1 MKRLGLG
8 VGIVVVSLAAGAPAP
23 AADPPPHI
31 ERVSPDVVVA
41 TSEIACSGT
50 ALGSVA
56 IYGSNLAPFGTTSFS
71 RDVQVYGRPPGGAWE
86 QLRTSAWRYDYVD
99 LGCLG
104 APYRQAGNIEI
115 KLVRLGVTSN
125 VATIRVVP
133 RPTTP
138 PRVSN
143 MVPNTVPRGPGGV
156 NVVLSVTNV
165 DDTSKGL
172 IGGKVVVSSH
182 DPLGG
187 RFVLRVPAEIQS
199 VPGKY
204 PVIVKNDAGASE
216 PWILHVAGP
225 ILPRGVEIGRNTAST
240 ADEIID
246 VPFDGD
252 DPTAARLRAPGG
264 SWMDVRV
271 EVKGKAARVVA
282 PGALFANK
290 PRLLSVELSNP
301 TDTASINLPVSYVTK
316 LDRPVPSPATPKP
329 GGRF

>member
-1 MKRLGLG
+1 M
-8 VGIVVVSLAAGAPAP
+8 A
-23 AADPPPHI
+23 
-31 ERVSPDVVVA
+31 
-41 TSEIACSGT
+41 
-50 ALGSVA
+50 
-56 IYGSNLAPFGTTSFS
+56 
-71 RDVQVYGRPPGGAWE
+71 
-86 QLRTSAWRYDYVD
+86 
-99 LGCLG
+99 
-104 APYRQAGNIEI
+104 
-115 KLVRLGVTSN
+115 
-125 VATIRVVP
+125 
-133 RPTTP
+133 
-138 PRVSN
+138 
-143 MVPNTVPRGPGGV
+143 PNTVPRGPGGA

-172 IGGKVVVSSH
+172 IGGKVAVSSH

-187 RFVLRVPAEIQS
+187 RFVVRVPAEIQS

-204 PVIVKNDAGASE
+204 PVIVQNDAGPSE
-216 PWILHVAGP
+216 AWILHVAGP
-225 ILPRGVEIGRNTAST
+225 ILPRGVELGRNTAST

-271 EVKGKAARVVA
+271 DVKGKAARVIA